1 MQAFEWVA
9 SHDHTWPYSFVNLC
23 DLLNLNPESLR
34 KELLTSGPVSAPVS
48 AADLVAVEEAA

>member
-1 MQAFEWVA
+1 
-9 SHDHTWPYSFVNLC
+9 VNLC

-34 KELLTSGPVSAPVS
+34 AELLTSGPVSAPVS